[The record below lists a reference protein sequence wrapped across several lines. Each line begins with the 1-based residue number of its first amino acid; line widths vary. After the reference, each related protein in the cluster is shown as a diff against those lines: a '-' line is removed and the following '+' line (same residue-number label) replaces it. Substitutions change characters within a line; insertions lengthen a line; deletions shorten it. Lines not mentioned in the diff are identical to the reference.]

1 MTQKHLFIQTIG
13 CQMNV
18 YDSRQIE
25 HLMRQSGYL
34 PVDTADRAD
43 LIIVNTCAIRDK
55 AEQKLYSLLGRLA
68 PIKQRHPDTIL
79 AVGGCV
85 AQQEGNT
92 LLARVPYLDLVFGT
106 HTLNRI
112 PTLVARVAS
121 TKARIVD
128 VGIHPVDDDDLLSG
142 STPGIEKEISRFVT
156 IMRGC
161 DNFCTYCVVPYVRGR
176 ETSRAP
182 DRIIAEIEAWVPD
195 GVKEVTL
202 LGQNVNS
209 YGNKEG
215 LISFPE
221 LLARVNDIEGISR
234 IRFTTSHPKD
244 LSDALIEAFVNLEKL
259 CPHIHLPV
267 QSGSDAVL
275 NRMNRRY
282 TRKRFTDRVSRLRN
296 RCPDIALT
304 SDIIVGFPGETE
316 SDYQLTLDLID
327 EIRFD
332 GLFAFKYSDRPN
344 AKATGYTD
352 KVPEKEKARRL
363 QVLLDR
369 QQEITLEKNRTLEGT
384 EQVVLVEGVSRK
396 SDKSDIQWTGR
407 TLNNK
412 IVNFTVP
419 EPFARSGRDL
429 IGRQVNVAIHKG
441 LLHSLLGTT
450 LP

>member
-1 MTQKHLFIQTIG
+1 MTKKNLFIQTIG

-25 HLMRQSGYL
+25 NMMRQAGYQRAGS
-34 PVDTADRAD
+34 ADKAD

-68 PIKQRHPDTIL
+68 PIKQRNPDVVL

-85 AQQEGNT
+85 AQQEGKA
-92 LLARVPYLDLVFGT
+92 LLSRVPYLDLVFGT

-112 PTLVARVAS
+112 PELVARVIS
-121 TKARIVD
+121 TKSRIVD
-128 VGIHPVDDDDLLSG
+128 VGIHV
-142 STPGIEKEISRFVT
+142 IEDPLPTENARGNGKEVSRFVT

-182 DRIIAEIEAWVPD
+182 DRIIAEIEALV
-195 GVKEVTL
+195 GEGIREVTL

-209 YGNKEG
+209 YGNREG
-215 LISFPE
+215 LITFPE
-221 LLARVNDIEGISR
+221 LLLKVNEISGLSR

-244 LSDALIEAFVNLEKL
+244 LSDALIESFVSLEKL

-275 NRMNRRY
+275 KRMKRRY
-282 TRKRFTDRVSRLRN
+282 TRDMFSERVAGLREK
-296 RCPDIALT
+296 CGDIALT

-316 SDYQLTLDLID
+316 SDFQLTLDLIQ
-327 EIRFD
+327 EIQFD

-344 AKATGYTD
+344 ARAAGYMA
-352 KVPEKEKARRL
+352 KVSEKEKARRL
-363 QVLLDR
+363 QVLLDC
-369 QQEITLEKNRTLEGT
+369 QQAITLKKNRALEGT
-384 EQVVLVEGVSRK
+384 EQVVLVEGVSRM
-396 SDKSDIQWTGR
+396 SDTRDPQWTGR
-407 TLNNK
+407 SLNNK
-412 IVNFTVP
+412 IVNFTIP
-419 EPFARSGRDL
+419 EKIAPSEEDWV
-429 IGRQVNVAIHKG
+429 GRQVKVVIYKG
-441 LLHSLLGTT
+441 LLHSLQGKMLA
-450 LP
+450 

>member
-25 HLMRQSGYL
+25 TLMRQSGYL
-34 PVDTADRAD
+34 PVDTADQAD
-43 LIIVNTCAIRDK
+43 LVIINTCAIRDK

-68 PIKQRHPDTIL
+68 PIKRRQPGTIL

-85 AQQEGNT
+85 AQQEGNR
-92 LLARVPYLDLVFGT
+92 LLSRIPYLDLVFGT
-106 HTLNRI
+106 HALNRI
-112 PTLVARVAS
+112 PALVDRVVL

-128 VGIHPVDDDDLLSG
+128 VGIHSIEDDLLST
-142 STPGIEKEISRFVT
+142 SMPGIEKEVSRFVT

-182 DRIIAEIEAWVPD
+182 DRIIAEIEALVAD
-195 GVKEVTL
+195 GAREVTL

-267 QSGSDAVL
+267 QSGSDAIL

-282 TRKRFTDRVSRLRN
+282 TRNRFMERVSRLRS
-296 RCPDIALT
+296 RCADIALT

-327 EIRFD
+327 KIQFD

-344 AKATGYTD
+344 AKATEYTD
-352 KVPEKEKARRL
+352 KVPEKEKAWRL
-363 QVLLDR
+363 QTLLDR
-369 QQEITLEKNRTLEGT
+369 QQEITLKKNRALEGT
-384 EQVVLVEGVSRK
+384 EQLVLVEGISRK
-396 SDKSDIQWTGR
+396 SAKNDIQWTGR

-412 IVNFTVP
+412 IVNFSVP
-419 EPFARSGRDL
+419 ELLTRGEPDL
-429 IGRQVNVAIHKG
+429 IGRQVNVAVHKG
-441 LLHSLLGTT
+441 LLHSLLGTA